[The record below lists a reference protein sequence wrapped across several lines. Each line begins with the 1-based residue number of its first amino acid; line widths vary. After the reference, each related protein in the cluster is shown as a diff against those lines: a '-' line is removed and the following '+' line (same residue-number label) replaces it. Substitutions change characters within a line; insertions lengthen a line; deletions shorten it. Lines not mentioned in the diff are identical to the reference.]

1 VRILLVR
8 ALVLDANGLLMP
20 FQFHINID
28 SEIKRLLGDVRVLV
42 PSSVLGE
49 LERMGT
55 KESKA
60 ALALAA
66 RYEAADTLLSG
77 DDAVIDV
84 AERHSAAVLTNDRE
98 LIRRLRG
105 LSIPVLRLR
114 SERFLVLMGCA
125 EG

>member
-1 VRILLVR
+1 MVR